1 MRRDIIAGDTH
12 NKKIAALGGE
22 IQQPLVARM
31 DNVEIAGNENNS
43 LRIVRLLHNLRDN
56 SCQIR
61 IF

>member
-22 IQQPLVARM
+22 IQQPLARM